1 MSGIEYESLS
11 LEQKYAFEKFRK
23 GNNLFITGPGG
34 TGKSRFIKYISE
46 WAERHKRHY
55 AVCAM
60 TGCAAVLL
68 DCNAKTIHSW
78 SGIRLAKGAPSAVIA
93 STLRNKYAMKMWK
106 KTSILILDEVSMLS
120 RRIFEILDAIGKS
133 ARRSQLPF
141 GGIQL
146 IFSGDFY
153 QLPPVPEE
161 GETQFCFESP
171 LWAKTFKP
179 ENCIEFTHI
188 FRQNDPTY
196 INILMEVRK
205 GQISEEN
212 AKLLTTYVKRPI
224 NAEQTNGCVPTKLFP
239 VRHKVDSVNNIM
251 FSQLAT
257 EEYEYNCISKTDCTV
272 YMDTDDAISLD
283 DIENGKH
290 LTEQEKEIE
299 IKMLIGQSQIA
310 DKLSL
315 KIGAAV
321 MCTANL
327 DLESGICNGSQGT
340 IVDFAPSQ
348 NALGFSEVPVVLF
361 SNGIKMRIPIVYRH
375 STNYPTIAVGQI
387 PLCLAWALTI
397 HKIQGATMAMAE
409 IDVGTSIFECG
420 QTYVALSRIKSLDG
434 LYLSSF
440 HPAKIRT
447 NPKVIAFYSS
457 FPQHTKQ
464 DILAY
469 IHINRNR
476 EPEVLPTVQQQL
488 KTPTRTLHRVGQL
501 MITKSNTTNLDNSKQ
516 LDFDQYT
523 CPPDTKPTSETVTE
537 QSNCVICLANPKCVA
552 LLPCRH
558 MCICSTCSS
567 SQLNT
572 CPICRAK
579 VESMMKIYS

>member
-1 MSGIEYESLS
+1 MSGSEYESLS

-93 STLRNKYAMKMWK
+93 SVLRNKYAMKMWK

-171 LWAKTFKP
+171 LWAQTFKK
-179 ENCIEFTHI
+179 ENCIELTHI

-224 NAEQTNGCVPTKLFP
+224 NTEQTNGCVPTKLFP

-257 EEYEYNCISKTDCTV
+257 EEYEYNCISKTDCVT

-283 DIENGKH
+283 DIENGKY
-290 LTEQEKEIE
+290 LTEQEKETE
-299 IKMLIGQSQIA
+299 IKMLIGQSQTA

-327 DLESGICNGSQGT
+327 DLESGICNGAQGT
-340 IVDFAPSQ
+340 VVDFAPSQ
-348 NALGFSEVPVVLF
+348 NALGFAEVPVVLF
-361 SNGIKMRIPIVYRH
+361 SNGVKMRIPIVYRH
-375 STNYPTIAVGQI
+375 STTYPTIAVGQI

-457 FPQHTKQ
+457 FPQHTKH
-464 DILAY
+464 DMLSFINL
-469 IHINRNR
+469 NRNR

-523 CPPDTKPTSETVTE
+523 CPSDTKPVSEPASE

-567 SQLNT
+567 AQLST

>member
-1 MSGIEYESLS
+1 MSDSDYNTLS
-11 LEQKYAFEKFRK
+11 LEQKFAFEKFRK

-34 TGKSRFIKYISE
+34 TGKSRFIKYISQ
-46 WAERHKRHY
+46 WAEAHKRHF

-68 DCNAKTIHSW
+68 ECNAKTIHSW
-78 SGIRLAKGAPSAVIA
+78 SGIRLAKGDASTVIA
-93 STLRNKYAMKMWK
+93 TTLKNKYAVKMWK

-153 QLPPVPEE
+153 QLPPIPEE

-171 LWAKTFKP
+171 LWKQTFKP
-179 ENCIEFTHI
+179 ENCIELTHI

-224 NAEQTNGCVPTKLFP
+224 DTEKTNGCIPTKLFP
-239 VRHKVDSVNNIM
+239 VRHKVESVNNVM
-251 FSQLAT
+251 FSQLKT
-257 EEYEYNCISKTDCTV
+257 EEYEYNCISKTDCAV
-272 YMDTDDAISLD
+272 YMDTDTAISLS

-290 LTEQEKEIE
+290 LTIQEKELE
-299 IKMLIGQSQIA
+299 IKMLISQSQTVDA
-310 DKLSL
+310 LSL
-315 KIGAAV
+315 KIGATV

-327 DLESGICNGSQGT
+327 DLDLGICNGAQGT

-348 NALGFSEVPVVLF
+348 NALGFAEVPVVLF
-361 SNGIKMRIPIVYRH
+361 SNGVKMRIPIVYRH

-397 HKIQGATMAMAE
+397 HKIQGATMSMAE

-440 HPAKIRT
+440 HPSKIKT
-447 NPKVIAFYSS
+447 NPKVIVFYST

-464 DILAY
+464 DMLAY
-469 IHINRNR
+469 IHSNRNR
-476 EPEVLPTVQQQL
+476 EPEVLPTIQQQL
-488 KTPTRTLHRVGQL
+488 HPHTKIIIQKIGKSMILPENTQL
-501 MITKSNTTNLDNSKQ
+501 SFEQYACPDSSNN
-516 LDFDQYT
+516 
-523 CPPDTKPTSETVTE
+523 E
-537 QSNCVICLANPKCVA
+537 QNVK
-552 LLPCRH
+552 
-558 MCICSTCSS
+558 
-567 SQLNT
+567 
-572 CPICRAK
+572 
-579 VESMMKIYS
+579 KIIL

>member
-1 MSGIEYESLS
+1 MSTSEYESLS

-46 WAERHKRHY
+46 WAESHKRHF

-78 SGIRLAKGAPSAVIA
+78 SGIRLAKGPPSVVIA
-93 STLRNKYAMKMWK
+93 STLRNRFAMNAWK

-146 IFSGDFY
+146 VFSGDFY

-171 LWAKTFKP
+171 LWAQTFKR
-179 ENCIEFTHI
+179 ENCIELTHI

-212 AKLLTTYVKRPI
+212 VKLLTTYVKRPI
-224 NAEQTNGCVPTKLFP
+224 DTERTNGCVPTKLFP

-251 FSQLAT
+251 FSQLKS
-257 EEYEYNCISKTDCTV
+257 EEYEYNCISKTDCV
-272 YMDTDDAISLD
+272 AYMDNDTMISLS
-283 DIENGKH
+283 DIENGKN
-290 LTEQEKEIE
+290 LTEQEKEVE
-299 IKMLIGQSQIA
+299 IKMLIGQSQIVDA
-310 DKLSL
+310 LSL

-327 DLESGICNGSQGT
+327 DLDSGICNGAQGT
-340 IVDFAPSQ
+340 VVDFAPSQ
-348 NALGFSEVPVVLF
+348 NALGFAEVPVVLF
-361 SNGIKMRIPIVYRH
+361 SNGVKMRIPIVYRH

-397 HKIQGATMAMAE
+397 HKIQGATMTMAE
-409 IDVGTSIFECG
+409 IDVGTSVFECG

-440 HPAKIRT
+440 HPSKIKT
-447 NPKVIAFYSS
+447 NPKVVVFYNS

-469 IHINRNR
+469 INLNRNR
-476 EPEVLPTVQQQL
+476 APEVLPTVQQQL
-488 KTPTRTLHRVGQL
+488 HTSTRTLHRVGQL
-501 MITKSNTTNLDNSKQ
+501 MITKSNTTNLDQQ
-516 LDFDQYT
+516 LDFDKYV
-523 CPPDTKPTSETVTE
+523 CPSDTPSEPVSE
-537 QSNCVICLANPKCVA
+537 QSNCVICLTNAKSIA

-567 SQLNT
+567 TQLNT

-579 VESMMKIYS
+579 VDSMMKIYS